1 MLKGPFSAILTAT
14 NIHMKDTLT
23 KSLIEAGCHYG
34 YSKSRRH
41 PSVKKFIDSTSGGT
55 DFLNPEETG
64 AQLAKATIFAKDIIA
79 SGKKILFVGEKPE
92 IRQVVKE
99 IALSAGEPYM
109 ADRFVAGT
117 ITNFGEIRKRT
128 EKLADMLSKKEKG
141 EYSMYTKK
149 EQLEIS
155 RTIDRM
161 DRNFGGII
169 GMDKLPAAVIVVDPR
184 HEEIAVLEA
193 NFAHIPVIAIAS
205 TDCNISNV
213 QHPILANDAT
223 TSSVRFLLGSLRD
236 AILEAKSAP
245 KTVA

>member
-1 MLKGPFSAILTAT
+1 MQS
-14 NIHMKDTLT
+14 TLT
-23 KSLIEAGCHYG
+23 KDLIEAGAHYG

-55 DFLNPEETG
+55 DFLDPETTNIQLVKAAKFITETV
-64 AQLAKATIFAKDIIA
+64 AA
-79 SGKKILFVGEKPE
+79 GKRVLFVGEKPE
-92 IRQVVKE
+92 IRQTVKE

-117 ITNFGEIRKRT
+117 ITNFVEIRKRT
-128 EKLADMLSKKEKG
+128 EKLADMLAKKEKG
-141 EYSMYTKK
+141 EYGVYTKK

-155 RTIDRM
+155 RTIARM

-169 GMDKLPAAVIVVDPR
+169 GMDKLPGALIVVDPR

-193 NFAHIPVIAIAS
+193 AFAHIPVVAIAS

-213 QHPILANDAT
+213 EYPVLGNDAT
-223 TSSVRFLLGSLRD
+223 NASVRLMLGILRD
-236 AILEAKSAP
+236 AVLEAKSV
-245 KTVA
+245 KTPTV

>member
-1 MLKGPFSAILTAT
+1 MQS
-14 NIHMKDTLT
+14 TLT
-23 KSLIEAGCHYG
+23 KDLIEAGAHYG

-55 DFLNPEETG
+55 DFLDPETTNIQLTKAAKFIAETV
-64 AQLAKATIFAKDIIA
+64 AT
-79 SGKKILFVGEKPE
+79 GKKVLFVGEKPE

-117 ITNFGEIRKRT
+117 ITNFVEIRKRT
-128 EKLADMLSKKEKG
+128 EKLADMLAKKEKG
-141 EYSMYTKK
+141 EYGVYTKK
-149 EQLEIS
+149 EQLMIQ

-169 GMDKLPAAVIVVDPR
+169 GMDKLPGALIVVDPR

-193 NFAHIPVIAIAS
+193 AFAHIPVVAIAS

-213 QHPILANDAT
+213 AHPVLGNDAT
-223 TSSVRFLLGSLRD
+223 NASVRLMLGILRD
-236 AILEAKSAP
+236 AVLEAKSV
-245 KTVA
+245 KTPSVTA

>member
-1 MLKGPFSAILTAT
+1 MQS
-14 NIHMKDTLT
+14 TLT
-23 KSLIEAGCHYG
+23 KDLIEAGAHYG

-55 DFLNPEETG
+55 DFLNPETTASQLTKAAKFIGETIG
-64 AQLAKATIFAKDIIA
+64 A
-79 SGKKILFVGEKPE
+79 GKKVLFVGEKPE

-117 ITNFGEIRKRT
+117 ITNFVEIRKRT

-141 EYSMYTKK
+141 EYGVYTKK
-149 EQLEIS
+149 EQLMIQ

-161 DRNFGGII
+161 DRNFGGIL
-169 GMDKLPAAVIVVDPR
+169 GMDKLPGALIVVDPR

-193 NFAHIPVIAIAS
+193 AFAHIPVVALAS

-213 QHPILANDAT
+213 AYPVLGNDAT
-223 TSSVRFLLGSLRD
+223 NSSVRLMLGILRD
-236 AILEAKSAP
+236 AALEAKSV
-245 KTVA
+245 KTPTA